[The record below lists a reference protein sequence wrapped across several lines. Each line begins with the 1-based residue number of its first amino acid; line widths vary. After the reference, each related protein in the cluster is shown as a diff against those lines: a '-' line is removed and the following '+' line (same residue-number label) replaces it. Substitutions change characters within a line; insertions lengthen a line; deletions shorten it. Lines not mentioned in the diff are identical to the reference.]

1 MPSEPMFHSLA
12 NKLTVSRIA
21 IIPVI
26 LLLLAIPH
34 GWAAWL
40 ALILF
45 AIAGLT
51 DYLDGY
57 VARRDNEI
65 TAIGQFLD
73 PIADKLLVASVL
85 LMLVY
90 NQQISGL
97 SVLPAVI
104 ILLREVAVSG
114 LREYLAGL
122 RVSVPVSRLAK
133 WKTALQ
139 MFALGFLIVGRYAPD
154 SIPSTT
160 IGDFGIWVAGAITVI
175 TAWDYWRASLK
186 HF

>member
-1 MPSEPMFHSLA
+1 MFHSLA
-12 NKLTVSRIA
+12 NKLTISRIIA
-21 IIPVI
+21 IPVI
-26 LLLLAIPH
+26 LLLLAISH

-40 ALILF
+40 AVVLF
-45 AIAGLT
+45 SLAGLT

-57 VARRDNEI
+57 MARRDNEV

-73 PIADKLLVASVL
+73 PIADKLLVASVI

-90 NQQISGL
+90 NQQITGL
-97 SVLPAVI
+97 TVLPAVI

-114 LREYLAGL
+114 LREFLAGL
-122 RVSVPVSRLAK
+122 RVSVPVSTLAK
-133 WKTALQ
+133 WKTAIQLV
-139 MFALGFLIVGRYAPD
+139 ALGFLIVGRYAPD
-154 SIPSTT
+154 SIPATR
-160 IGDFGIWVAGAITVI
+160 IGDFGLWFAGIVTVI